1 MLYLTTWLLAYL
13 SITNGNKGKLPASS
27 LKRISRM
34 LLPAFLK
41 HNNEHFLQTAKQEQ
55 ITVAL
60 TNSFWP
66 CTSITFMSEKH
77 IIWKH
82 LTICNETTLLIMLIK
97 VSCLQTLKHHG
108 PMPENIAASWWLDW
122 KMCPTLS
129 SASGIITKTQLQ
141 LWFCLFTS
149 SLNPSQSI
157 VSIV

>member
-77 IIWKH
+77 II
-82 LTICNETTLLIMLIK
+82 
-97 VSCLQTLKHHG
+97 
-108 PMPENIAASWWLDW
+108 
-122 KMCPTLS
+122 
-129 SASGIITKTQLQ
+129 
-141 LWFCLFTS
+141 
-149 SLNPSQSI
+149 
-157 VSIV
+157 